1 MDSLKILLIG
11 CLVSFSTAE
20 FRLPVECDGWLSQCY
35 QVLSQEA
42 LFNIIHSPSSIVTQ
56 GVLSI
61 DCSAETAAARQR
73 CNATIP
79 MPFCS
84 IPLPVDGNIQLLSYL
99 CDHSDVITSNADCW
113 SDSRFLQK
121 WTECNRVSI
130 DAYESM
136 KDCLQEEMRTIPES
150 VCSSSA
156 VSVFSELPAMFL
168 SAMESF

>member
-11 CLVSFSTAE
+11 CLVSCSTE
-20 FRLPVECDGWLSQCY
+20 FRLPVECDGWLIQCY

-42 LFNIIHSPSSIVTQ
+42 LFNIIHSPSSITTH
-56 GVLSI
+56 GSLSV

-79 MPFCS
+79 SRYCS
-84 IPLPVDGNIQLLSYL
+84 IPLPVDGNVRMLAYL
-99 CDHSDVITSNADCW
+99 CDNSDVITSNADCW

-121 WTECNRVSI
+121 WAECNRMLTES
-130 DAYESM
+130 YEAV
-136 KDCLQEEMRTIPES
+136 KDCLQEETRTIPES

-156 VSVFSELPAMFL
+156 VSVFSELPYMLL